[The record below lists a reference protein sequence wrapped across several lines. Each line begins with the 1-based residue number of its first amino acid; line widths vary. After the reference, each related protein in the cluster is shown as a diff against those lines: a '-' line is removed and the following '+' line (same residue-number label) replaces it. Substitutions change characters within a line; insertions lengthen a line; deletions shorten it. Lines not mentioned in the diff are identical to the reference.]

1 MPRVWGETERVKE
14 ELNSCKEGG
23 RKRSGEKK
31 DLFRN
36 VSNAILSHN
45 QAHV

>member
-1 MPRVWGETERVKE
+1 MRVTEEQNEGRFSWKEGKE
-14 ELNSCKEGG
+14 EEER
-23 RKRSGEKK
+23 RKRKY
-31 DLFRN
+31 LLRN

>member
-1 MPRVWGETERVKE
+1 MVSKSGGKRNMPITCV
-14 ELNSCKEGG
+14 CGG
-23 RKRSGEKK
+23 GDRKRKERE
-31 DLFRN
+31 LWRN